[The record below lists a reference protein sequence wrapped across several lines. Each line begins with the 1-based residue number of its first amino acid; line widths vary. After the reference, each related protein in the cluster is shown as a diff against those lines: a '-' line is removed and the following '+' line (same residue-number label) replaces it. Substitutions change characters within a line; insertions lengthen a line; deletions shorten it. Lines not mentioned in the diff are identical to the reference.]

1 MPKFPIAF
9 GRRKSAGNALEDYRD
24 GPAPVTQPSSFRV
37 FEQPRS
43 STFDGAQRFTKESA
57 PPNLGPKPPRRE
69 ENMFEGL
76 IRENR

>member
-9 GRRKSAGNALEDYRD
+9 GRRKSAGGTLEDFKD
-24 GPAPVTQPSSFRV
+24 APVAQQSSFRV
-37 FEQPRS
+37 FEQPGS
-43 STFDGAQRFTKESA
+43 SSFDGARRFTKESV

-76 IRENR
+76 IHANR